1 MTSGDGND
9 ILRENGW
16 ETSED
21 FRRSAFPSQ
30 LGNLLMEVI
39 TALGKAEF
47 GLPEGFCIYT
57 LQNANG
63 IRVKITNFGAAVMEV
78 HAPDRDKNLADVAL
92 GFGDYTGY
100 LENVPSLGVVVGRYA
115 NRIANGTFTLNG
127 RHYTLAAN
135 HGDHHLHGG
144 VVGFGKRLWRGVPFE
159 TAEAGGVKLRYTS
172 RDGEEGYPGQ
182 VQTELIYSLTE
193 SNELR
198 MEYRAVSDQSTPLN
212 LTNHAYWNLGGE
224 GSGFIGGHILTI
236 YADYYTPS
244 DNWLIP
250 TGEIRSVAETPLD
263 FRRPKAVE
271 SDMEKTGGNLTGY
284 DHNFVLNKSEFGALE
299 LAATIIHPASGRR
312 MDVLTTEPGI
322 QFYTGNSLDGTIVGK
337 SGAVY
342 GPQSGFCL
350 ECQHFP
356 DSPNH
361 PHFPSTIL
369 RPEQEYTQ
377 TTIHKFSIAD

>member
-1 MTSGDGND
+1 M
-9 ILRENGW
+9 
-16 ETSED
+16 
-21 FRRSAFPSQ
+21 
-30 LGNLLMEVI
+30 
-39 TALGKAEF
+39 
-47 GLPEGFCIYT
+47 
-57 LQNANG
+57 
-63 IRVKITNFGAAVMEV
+63 
-78 HAPDRDKNLADVAL
+78 
-92 GFGDYTGY
+92 
-100 LENVPSLGVVVGRYA
+100 
-115 NRIANGTFTLNG
+115 
-127 RHYTLAAN
+127 
-135 HGDHHLHGG
+135 
-144 VVGFGKRLWRGVPFE
+144 
-159 TAEAGGVKLRYTS
+159 KLRYTS

-198 MEYRAVSDQSTPLN
+198 MEYRAVSDRSTPLN

-236 YADYYTPS
+236 HADYYTPS
-244 DNWLIP
+244 DNLLIP
-250 TGEIRSVAETPLD
+250 TGEIRSVAGTPLD

-271 SDMEKTGGNLTGY
+271 TEMKKAGGNLAGY

-299 LAATIIHPASGRR
+299 LAATVIHPASGRR

-322 QFYTGNSLDGTIVGK
+322 QFHTGNSLDGSIIGK

-369 RPEQEYTQ
+369 RPGQEYTQ

>member
-1 MTSGDGND
+1 MQNFDSGAQLFN
-9 ILRENGW
+9 
-16 ETSED
+16 
-21 FRRSAFPSQ
+21 SQ

-39 TALGKAEF
+39 TALGKTEF

-57 LQNANG
+57 LRNDNG
-63 IRVKITNFGAAVMEV
+63 FRVKITNFGAAVMEV
-78 HAPDRDKNLADVAL
+78 HAPDRGGNLADVAL
-92 GFGDYTGY
+92 GFGDCTGY

-115 NRIANGTFTLNG
+115 NRIANGKFTLDG
-127 RHYTLAAN
+127 SRYTLAVN

-144 VVGFGKRLWRGVPFE
+144 IAGFGKRLWRSIPFE
-159 TAEAGGVKLRYTS
+159 AAEASGVKLRYIS
-172 RDGEEGYPGQ
+172 PDNEEGYPGK
-182 VQTELIYSLTE
+182 VQTELVYSLTE

-212 LTNHAYWNLGGE
+212 LTNHTYWNLGGE

-236 YADYYTPS
+236 HADYYTPS
-244 DNWLIP
+244 DNLLIP
-250 TGEIRSVAETPLD
+250 TGEIRSVAGTPLD
-263 FRRPKAVE
+263 FRQPKAVE
-271 SDMEKTGGNLTGY
+271 TEMRKAGGNFAGY
-284 DHNFVLNKSEFGALE
+284 DHNFVLNKSEFSALE
-299 LAATIIHPASGRR
+299 LAATVIHPASGRR
-312 MDVLTTEPGI
+312 MDVFTTEPGI
-322 QFYTGNSLDGTIVGK
+322 QFYTGNSLDGTIAGK

-369 RPEQEYTQ
+369 RPGQEYTQ

>member
-1 MTSGDGND
+1 MK
-9 ILRENGW
+9 
-16 ETSED
+16 
-21 FRRSAFPSQ
+21 
-30 LGNLLMEVI
+30 VI
-39 TALGKAEF
+39 TALGKTEF

-63 IRVKITNFGAAVMEV
+63 LRVKITNFGAALIEV
-78 HAPDRDKNLADVAL
+78 HAPDRNGNLADLAL
-92 GFGDYTGY
+92 GFIDCADY

-115 NRIANGTFTLNG
+115 NRITNGKFTLDGN
-127 RHYTLAAN
+127 RYTLATN
-135 HGDHHLHGG
+135 HGAHHLHGG
-144 VVGFGKRLWRGVPFE
+144 IAGFGKKLWRGAPFE

-182 VQTELIYSLTE
+182 AQTELVYSLTK

-198 MEYRAVSDQSTPLN
+198 MEYRAVSDQATPLN

-224 GSGFIGGHILTI
+224 GSGCIDGHILTI

-244 DNWLIP
+244 DNLLIP
-250 TGEIRSVAETPLD
+250 TGEIRSVAGTPLD

-271 SDMEKTGGNLTGY
+271 TEMKKAGENLAGY
-284 DHNFVLNKSEFGALE
+284 GHNFVLNKSEFGALE
-299 LAATIIHPASGRR
+299 LAATVIHPASGRR
-312 MDVLTTEPGI
+312 MDVLTTEPGL

-361 PHFPSTIL
+361 PYFPSTIL

-377 TTIHKFSIAD
+377 TTIHRFSIAD

>member
-1 MTSGDGND
+1 MG
-9 ILRENGW
+9 
-16 ETSED
+16 
-21 FRRSAFPSQ
+21 
-30 LGNLLMEVI
+30 VI
-39 TALGKAEF
+39 TALGKTEF
-47 GLPEGFCIYT
+47 GLPEDFRIYT
-57 LQNANG
+57 LRNG
-63 IRVKITNFGAAVMEV
+63 NGLRVKITNFGAAVMEV
-78 HAPDRDKNLADVAL
+78 HAPDRNGDLADVAL
-92 GFGDYTGY
+92 GFGDCTGY
-100 LENVPSLGVVVGRYA
+100 LENVPSFGVVVGRYA
-115 NRIANGTFTLNG
+115 NRIANGKFTLDG
-127 RHYTLAAN
+127 QRYTLAAN
-135 HGDHHLHGG
+135 HGIHHLHGG
-144 VVGFGKRLWRGVPFE
+144 IAGFGKRLWRGVPFE
-159 TAEAGGVKLRYTS
+159 TATASGVKLRYVS
-172 RDGEEGYPGQ
+172 PNGEEGYPGK
-182 VQTELIYSLTE
+182 VKTELVYSLTE

-198 MEYRAVSDQSTPLN
+198 MKYRAASDQATLLN

-236 YADYYTPS
+236 HADYYTPS
-244 DNWLIP
+244 DNLLIP
-250 TGEIRSVAETPLD
+250 TGEIRSVAGIPLD
-263 FRRPKAVE
+263 FRQPKAVE
-271 SDMEKTGGNLTGY
+271 IEMKKAGGNLVGY

-299 LAATIIHPASGRR
+299 LAATVIHPASGRR

-377 TTIHKFSIAD
+377 TTIHKFSLAD

>member
-1 MTSGDGND
+1 
-9 ILRENGW
+9 
-16 ETSED
+16 
-21 FRRSAFPSQ
+21 
-30 LGNLLMEVI
+30 MEVI
-39 TALGKAEF
+39 TALRKSEF
-47 GLPEGFCIYT
+47 GLPKGFCIYT

-63 IRVKITNFGAAVMEV
+63 LRFKITNFGAALMEV
-78 HAPDRDKNLADVAL
+78 YAPDRAGNLADVAL
-92 GFGDYTGY
+92 GFGDCAGY
-100 LENVPSLGVVVGRYA
+100 LENVPSLVVVVGRYA
-115 NRIANGTFTLNG
+115 NRIANGKFTLDG
-127 RHYTLAAN
+127 RRYTLAAN
-135 HGDHHLHGG
+135 HGIHHLHGG
-144 VVGFGKRLWRGVPFE
+144 IAGFGKRLWRGAPFE
-159 TAEAGGVKLRYTS
+159 TAGSGGVKLRYTS
-172 RDGEEGYPGQ
+172 PDGEEGYPGE
-182 VQTELIYSLTE
+182 VQTELVYSLTK

-198 MEYRAVSDQSTPLN
+198 MEYRAVSDEATPLN

-236 YADYYTPS
+236 HADYYTPS

-250 TGEIRSVAETPLD
+250 TGEIRSVTRTPLD

-271 SDMEKTGGNLTGY
+271 REMRKAGGNFAGY

-299 LAATIIHPASGRR
+299 LASTVIHPASGRR

-342 GPQSGFCL
+342 GQQSGFCL

-369 RPEQEYTQ
+369 RPGQEYTQ

>member
-1 MTSGDGND
+1 
-9 ILRENGW
+9 
-16 ETSED
+16 
-21 FRRSAFPSQ
+21 
-30 LGNLLMEVI
+30 MEVI
-39 TALGKAEF
+39 TALRKTEF
-47 GLPEGFCIYT
+47 DISEDFRIYT

-63 IRVKITNFGAAVMEV
+63 LRVKITNCGAAVMEV
-78 HAPDRDKNLADVAL
+78 HAPDRAGNLADLTL
-92 GFGDYTGY
+92 GFGDCAGY

-127 RHYTLAAN
+127 RRYTLAAN

-159 TAEAGGVKLRYTS
+159 TAESSGVKLRYTS

-182 VQTELIYSLTE
+182 VQTELVYSLTE

-244 DNWLIP
+244 DNLLIP
-250 TGEIRSVAETPLD
+250 TGEIRSVAGTPLD
-263 FRRPKAVE
+263 FRRPKAAE
-271 SDMEKTGGNLTGY
+271 SDMEKAGGNLAGY

-299 LAATIIHPASGRR
+299 LAATVIHPASGRR

-322 QFYTGNSLDGTIVGK
+322 QFYSGNSLDGTIVGK

-369 RPEQEYTQ
+369 RPGQEYTQ
-377 TTIHKFSIAD
+377 TTIHKFSIVD